1 MMVMQAGTEESKAT
15 KRNRQLTY
23 DSCCLVL
30 WILKLIPCLLFSPLV
45 SVKLLKTEAKPSRF
59 LLEHM
64 LYCMFWTLMF
74 QENWNG
80 NLGESYSKQPATDIR
95 QREQKKKTA
104 LMSSCGQIG
113 CKTVMDSTVH
123 RLDWAT
129 SWLNFSTHV
138 LIWAVEPWDSLAACF
153 SEVVGFEQFQQEY
166 YMSSVKRPLC
176 RLRLFGSA
184 TDVDIWIFS

>member
-95 QREQKKKTA
+95 QREQKKKNCTYVILWSNWLQDGYGQYSTPA
-104 LMSSCGQIG
+104 GLGYQLTKFQYTCLDMS
-113 CKTVMDSTVH
+113 
-123 RLDWAT
+123 RWAMGFFGSLFFGG
-129 SWLNFSTHV
+129 SWLWTIPTRV
-138 LIWAVEPWDSLAACF
+138 LHELRQTASL
-153 SEVVGFEQFQQEY
+153 
-166 YMSSVKRPLC
+166 SSPIVW
-176 RLRLFGSA
+176 FGNGCWYLN
-184 TDVDIWIFS
+184 I

>member
-1 MMVMQAGTEESKAT
+1 MANCEWPARSWSWTELNRATSSAMMVMQAGTEESKAT

-95 QREQKKKTA
+95 QREQKKKKLHLCHLVVKLVARRLWTVQYT
-104 LMSSCGQIG
+104 GWIG
-113 CKTVMDSTVH
+113 LPAD
-123 RLDWAT
+123 
-129 SWLNFSTHV
+129 
-138 LIWAVEPWDSLAACF
+138 
-153 SEVVGFEQFQQEY
+153 
-166 YMSSVKRPLC
+166 
-176 RLRLFGSA
+176 
-184 TDVDIWIFS
+184 